1 MLNYRSERNGIYW
14 VRAIFLI
21 YFSFQVCFAF
31 SQQPEL
37 EFRTLDAFENLTN
50 GRVTSITQDSVGFL
64 WFGTSDGVFRFDG
77 ATVYKY
83 SNIDNDPNSL
93 PASNTNKLLAD
104 SKNNIWACTSD
115 GLCLYNREYDYFY
128 PVVTSNDLKG
138 LPGTDIYVINED
150 KAGQINIAFGKS
162 IYKLDKSQNL
172 FIKVLDLERG
182 KINAIAFDELN
193 NIWIAASDDGGLF
206 YYNQQNK
213 ELNKYRNVAN
223 IKNSISSNEV
233 ADVAINRNKLWIA
246 TNGGG
251 IDCLNLK
258 DMTFKNYFSPNYF
271 ENYSFSIFIDRKK
284 NVWVCTLG
292 SLKLYDHSSDS
303 FYDYYYQENN
313 PKSLGRNITGFFE
326 DNQENYWT
334 IHSLGGIRT
343 SEKENKFKHFSTNPE
358 WYWSTSEKHITAI
371 SNDVYGN
378 LWLGNFYN
386 GIDVFK
392 WQEQRIDRYQN
403 KQNDPNSLGNGTI
416 FAIFRDSKKQMWVGS
431 NMGGLQKFNYAAKN
445 FESYRNNPGDTLS
458 IAGNDVRSIAED
470 AEGKLWIAVHGK
482 GVDRFDTKTRTFKH
496 YNNHNTKLSNDYTFQ
511 VLNDSRGNLWVAT
524 AYGLNLLKEN
534 EQIFKSFFNLKN
546 DSTTISS
553 NTIHSVYEDQQKN
566 IWIGTLTGLNK
577 YNPETE
583 TFIRYTSILKNNSI
597 GSILNDSKNNLWIS
611 TNAGISKF
619 NPTTTE
625 VTNFDQSDGLL
636 SKAYFP
642 LSRYTDDNKE
652 LFFGGSE
659 GVDLFNPDSLIRRTN
674 PPTVVF
680 TNFRLF
686 NKNINYKTNSNIISK
701 HIGSA
706 EKIVLDHKS
715 NSIEIF
721 FQAIKLVR
729 PEKVNYTY
737 MLEGFDKEW
746 IYTETK
752 KEAHYNNLNPGK
764 YTFRVKA
771 RNDSGEWNKKD
782 TFIQIII
789 EPAWWMTW
797 WFRILIAIV
806 LIISPILFIKLRTK
820 RLVKQR
826 EKLEEIV
833 TERTYEIQQK
843 NKQLQEL
850 NATKVKLFSIIS
862 HDLRSPFT
870 AILGFQD
877 ILLKNYMDFSDA
889 ERIEMITHVNSSSK
903 QIFDLLENLLN
914 WARVQSNNIQ
924 YNPLK
929 IKLKELLHGKFDL
942 YRNIAES
949 KGISLDY
956 QIPET
961 LVAFAD
967 INLLE
972 TIIRNLINNAIK
984 FTHEGGT
991 VHIKAILQN
1000 NLIKISVADSG
1011 TGMTKKQV
1019 ESLFVFEKT
1028 KTTHGTNGELG
1039 SGLGLLLCK
1048 DFVEKNQGT
1057 ISVESQAGKGS
1068 TFSFTLPAFE
1078 Q

>member
-1 MLNYRSERNGIYW
+1 
-14 VRAIFLI
+14 
-21 YFSFQVCFAF
+21 
-31 SQQPEL
+31 
-37 EFRTLDAFENLTN
+37 
-50 GRVTSITQDSVGFL
+50 
-64 WFGTSDGVFRFDG
+64 
-77 ATVYKY
+77 
-83 SNIDNDPNSL
+83 
-93 PASNTNKLLAD
+93 
-104 SKNNIWACTSD
+104 
-115 GLCLYNREYDYFY
+115 
-128 PVVTSNDLKG
+128 
-138 LPGTDIYVINED
+138 
-150 KAGQINIAFGKS
+150 
-162 IYKLDKSQNL
+162 
-172 FIKVLDLERG
+172 
-182 KINAIAFDELN
+182 
-193 NIWIAASDDGGLF
+193 
-206 YYNQQNK
+206 
-213 ELNKYRNVAN
+213 
-223 IKNSISSNEV
+223 
-233 ADVAINRNKLWIA
+233 
-246 TNGGG
+246 
-251 IDCLNLK
+251 
-258 DMTFKNYFSPNYF
+258 
-271 ENYSFSIFIDRKK
+271 
-284 NVWVCTLG
+284 
-292 SLKLYDHSSDS
+292 
-303 FYDYYYQENN
+303 
-313 PKSLGRNITGFFE
+313 
-326 DNQENYWT
+326 
-334 IHSLGGIRT
+334 
-343 SEKENKFKHFSTNPE
+343 
-358 WYWSTSEKHITAI
+358 
-371 SNDVYGN
+371 
-378 LWLGNFYN
+378 
-386 GIDVFK
+386 
-392 WQEQRIDRYQN
+392 
-403 KQNDPNSLGNGTI
+403 
-416 FAIFRDSKKQMWVGS
+416 
-431 NMGGLQKFNYAAKN
+431 MGGLQKFSYTAKN
-445 FESYRNNPGDTLS
+445 FESFLNNPGDTLS

-534 EQIFKSFFNLKN
+534 EQIFKSFFNLKD

-642 LSRYTDDNKE
+642 LSRYTDDYKE

-797 WFRILIAIV
+797 WFRILIENDTIG
-806 LIISPILFIKLRTK
+806 K
-820 RLVKQR
+820 
-826 EKLEEIV
+826 
-833 TERTYEIQQK
+833 
-843 NKQLQEL
+843 
-850 NATKVKLFSIIS
+850 
-862 HDLRSPFT
+862 T
-870 AILGFQD
+870 A
-877 ILLKNYMDFSDA
+877 
-889 ERIEMITHVNSSSK
+889 
-903 QIFDLLENLLN
+903 
-914 WARVQSNNIQ
+914 
-924 YNPLK
+924 
-929 IKLKELLHGKFDL
+929 
-942 YRNIAES
+942 
-949 KGISLDY
+949 
-956 QIPET
+956 
-961 LVAFAD
+961 
-967 INLLE
+967 
-972 TIIRNLINNAIK
+972 
-984 FTHEGGT
+984 
-991 VHIKAILQN
+991 
-1000 NLIKISVADSG
+1000 
-1011 TGMTKKQV
+1011 
-1019 ESLFVFEKT
+1019 
-1028 KTTHGTNGELG
+1028 
-1039 SGLGLLLCK
+1039 
-1048 DFVEKNQGT
+1048 
-1057 ISVESQAGKGS
+1057 
-1068 TFSFTLPAFE
+1068 
-1078 Q
+1078 